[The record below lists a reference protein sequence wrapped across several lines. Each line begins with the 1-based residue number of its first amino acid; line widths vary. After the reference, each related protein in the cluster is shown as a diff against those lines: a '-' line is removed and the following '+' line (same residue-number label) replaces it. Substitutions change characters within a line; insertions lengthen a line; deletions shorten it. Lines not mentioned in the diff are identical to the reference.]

1 METAG
6 QGSPRTR
13 WKAVLL
19 SLGLPGLGEVYS
31 GQPKAAV
38 VTFLLW
44 CFVGSLGIALI
55 FLPLPGALAELP
67 LLGGI
72 VGLVIVAVR
81 AARSAARAP
90 HPFTLQRYNRWY
102 WYGLAILFN
111 LFVWQPT
118 LLRYMK
124 SRWVQAFR
132 IPSTSME
139 PTVLAGDF
147 IFVSKR
153 PVRQLHRGDLVVYES
168 PTNTGVMFLKRI
180 VGVAGDTLAMR
191 DGVLVRNGKSVVEP
205 FTKPLHPTYRV
216 DSLADGRRWQLAHLV
231 SGDPRA
237 YHPDMRNWG
246 PIVVP
251 RDSVFILGDNR
262 DESYDS
268 RFLGGLGADRVRGR
282 PLYVYFSTSRDANV
296 GLSIRWNRIGQR
308 F

>member
-1 METAG
+1 MDLAP
-6 QGSPRTR
+6 QGSARAR

-19 SLGLPGLGEVYS
+19 SLGLPGLGEVYAGEPRS
-31 GQPKAAV
+31 AV
-38 VTFLLW
+38 LTFLLY
-44 CFVGSLGIALI
+44 CFIAAVSIALI
-55 FLPLPGALAELP
+55 FVPLPGALAELP
-67 LLGGI
+67 LLGEI

-81 AARSAARAP
+81 AARSVARAP
-90 HPFTLQRYNRWY
+90 HPFTLQPYNRWY

-118 LLRYMK
+118 LLRYIK
-124 SRWVQAFR
+124 SRWVQAFQ

-153 PVRQLHRGDLVVYES
+153 PVGQLHRNDLVVYES
-168 PTNTGVMFLKRI
+168 LPTGVMFLKRI

-191 DGVLVRNGKSVVEP
+191 DGVLVRNGMSVVEP
-205 FTKPLHPTYRV
+205 FTKPIKPTYRV

-237 YHPDMRNWG
+237 YHPDTRNWG
-246 PIVVP
+246 PIIIP

-268 RFLGGLGADRVRGR
+268 RFWGALGADRVRGR
-282 PLYVYFSTSRDANV
+282 PLCVYFSKSRDANM
-296 GLSIRWNRIGQR
+296 GLSIRWNRIGVR